1 MFGILRLRP
10 IANDFKWGRLLKT
23 FRRGCTE
30 IMIKSLVIED
40 IGKEGAACVKLHKIR
55 KYGHDVCAGINQST
69 NKQTNA
75 GRYLEL

>member
-10 IANDFKWGRLLKT
+10 IATDFKWGRPFKT

-40 IGKEGAACVKLHKIR
+40 IGKEGAACMKLHKIR
-55 KYGHDVCAGINQST
+55 KYGHLDVCAGIN
-69 NKQTNA
+69 
-75 GRYLEL
+75 